1 MIWMAKLLH
10 LTTVSIWMAGLVV
23 VPFLLWQRTGLK
35 DEPRHRLHRLV
46 RTLYIHITSPAA
58 FVAIASGTLLIFLQV
73 TFVEWFS
80 IKLVLVGILTA
91 LHVLAG
97 LLILRVFAVGGM
109 IGGGRV
115 LSITA
120 ATLAAML
127 GVLLMVLWKPQI
139 DALALA
145 PTLFRPGR
153 LAEILAPVTAW
164 VTP

>member
-10 LTTVSIWMAGLVV
+10 ITTVSIWMAGLMV
-23 VPFLLWQRTGLK
+23 VPFLLWQRSGLS

-58 FVAIASGTLLIFLQV
+58 FVAIASGTVLIFLQA

-80 IKLVLVGILTA
+80 IKLVLVGMLSG

-97 LLILRVFAVGGM
+97 LLILQVFAVEGK
-109 IGGGRV
+109 IGGARV

-120 ATLAAML
+120 ATLATMS
-127 GVLLMVLWKPQI
+127 GVLLLVLWKPQI

-145 PTLFRPGR
+145 PDLFRPGR

-164 VTP
+164 VKP